1 MILSDKYFPIETPA
15 FQLNVP
21 LSHKDAKY
29 KNRGINI
36 FLPETCQKDGPWVL
50 VIVVNS
56 DAPSL
61 AIVEIGSTVFV
72 AVCLSYSC
80 GSSACIEPMRGNER
94 ESKREE
100 GVDVC
105 VCAEASQRSPRGR
118 RDGLSSGFLKAE
130 CEGGGSA
137 PHRGT

>member
-15 FQLNVP
+15 FQLNVS

-105 VCAEASQRSPRGR
+105 VCV
-118 RDGLSSGFLKAE
+118 
-130 CEGGGSA
+130 
-137 PHRGT
+137 